1 MKALLLGSTAVAITA
16 ATFAAIPLY
25 RSLTPPPVITE
36 TAETIVIPPGRF
48 AYRPSG
54 SYRLYGKL
62 IDPPLKTVDAEG
74 PLEIMRFQVSRAQYA
89 ACVAD
94 GACEP
99 AYGMPAAD
107 EATAN
112 NLPQTGVNWYDANA
126 YAAWYSRQTRQHWR
140 LPDDI
145 EWQRAAA
152 ERFVDDAV
160 DVDQGDDPAQRWL
173 AAYRRNAATRKDA
186 HTTPQPRGTYGENS
200 SGLADLAS
208 NVWEWTS
215 TCVAN
220 VSVSEDR
227 ETRVDSDAYC
237 GAHIAEGR
245 HRAIIV
251 DLVRNPKA
259 GGCAVGIPPDYVGF
273 RLVRER

>member
-1 MKALLLGSTAVAITA
+1 MNARFPGGVVIAGLVVTAALVPLLAHLTRPAITV
-16 ATFAAIPLY
+16 T
-25 RSLTPPPVITE
+25 SE
-36 TAETIVIPPGRF
+36 TVSIPPGRYAF
-48 AYRPSG
+48 RPAG

-62 IDPPLKTVDAEG
+62 IDPPLETVEATE
-74 PLEIMRFQVSRAQYA
+74 PLEIMRYQVSRAEYA

-94 GACEP
+94 GACEE
-99 AYGMPAAD
+99 AYGMPASRT
-107 EATAN
+107 EATSPD
-112 NLPQTGVNWYDANA
+112 LPQTGVNWYDANA

-140 LPDDI
+140 LPQDQ
-145 EWQRAAA
+145 EWQRAAV

-173 AAYRRNAATRKDA
+173 AIYRRNAAQRNDTRSG
-186 HTTPQPRGTYGENS
+186 PQPRGTYGENS
-200 SGLADLAS
+200 GGLADLAS
-208 NVWEWTS
+208 NVWEWTA

-220 VSVSEDR
+220 VSVADDR
-227 ETRVDSDAYC
+227 ETSVDKDTFC

-245 HRAIIV
+245 HRAIVV

-259 GGCAVGIPPDYVGF
+259 GGCAVGVPPDYMGF